1 MKQSNNIQQTLLEL
15 HYGLLDDAAAA
26 RWQKRIASE
35 EDVALA
41 WAEVLKLTGQ
51 FAEAAKLQGIPHDKR
66 VQSPSAEELL
76 RASAD
81 ARARRVTKWRLV
93 RRTLAAVAILWMCGF
108 VGVRFVQRLPNEPML
123 PLRLQATSI
132 SDGVRSKLN
141 QFQFT
146 VSRGDRRVFAMPAT
160 LHFQVQAA
168 NVILHQQDVS
178 TDQSGRVTYAV
189 PANLKLPRDSQLYVT
204 ATAPDGSHTQA
215 HTTLPLEPTRCLTYL
230 TVDRP
235 LYRPG
240 ETILF
245 RSLTLERHSLR
256 ADVDVPIHF
265 ELRDP
270 SGAAV
275 PNALRDGVTQ
285 RGVGNGAFALPSS
298 ATGGEYTLV
307 ARSLDGF
314 FPEEQRKLLV
324 QQYRVPRF
332 KKEIEFKR
340 RSHGPGDLVE
350 ADFSAARAEGGP
362 LAKAKVRITATVDG
376 HEVARQE
383 SLTSEVGTCVVSFRL
398 PEHIADGDGQLAVS
412 IDDGGTQETQVKTIP
427 IQLGKVKVEF
437 YPEGGHLVAGLE
449 NRVYFAAR
457 NPLGKP
463 IHIAGQVLDQ
473 QGREVARAETV
484 RDGLGSFRFTP
495 SRGERYVLK
504 VAQPVDV
511 TNAPELPAVI
521 TGRPVLDTGRG
532 VFAANE
538 PISFKVRTES
548 AMPILVQASCR
559 GVSVGESKFTLTR
572 GSTTLKLPISANVG
586 GVIRLT
592 VSNTLT
598 TPATPLVERL
608 VFRQS
613 DAKLQVRLVERS
625 GEATTNP
632 KRQRGRTLQETTH
645 SERSEASALADAS
658 GYIPESIARSPG
670 DPLRLTLQVT
680 DENDRPTAAMLGV
693 AVVDDAALSL
703 DEHERPTL
711 RTHFLLTSEINNPED
726 LEHANFYLPDS
737 LVSGTAL
744 AAGHSREDTE
754 TESPV
759 ASAKPLKANALG
771 LTPPRSPNASAA
783 EAVDLLLGTQGW
795 RRFVEKNTSE
805 PNPDFRQQ
813 VAKLIDLDGR
823 ANQPS
828 VFDNG
833 PVIEQQTAIHS
844 QNLNA
849 AWSQLLSDIR
859 VVLVVILTAW
869 LFSILMRPRWRTAT
883 GAGLWLWLAAMG
895 TSCWLVGCGEVQSSR
910 ATARKIDRAAGG
922 APHASAEAMMPFDAM
937 SASEEMPSE
946 TAKFAMAKPFADMGD
961 ASDGEARS
969 LRTAPPAILPQSST
983 SEPSDPA
990 ANQSVFGEGK
1000 SGSAVAAGA
1009 SSAPAKDTFA
1019 TRLLSAD
1026 DLRRLLAARGL
1037 NADGLSGQLL
1047 DELRFPVREYA
1058 HKHVRRES
1066 GLREDFTETLF
1077 WQPLLIT
1084 DANGEATIR
1093 FDLSDSVTTFRVL
1106 ADAHTGDGRIGSGGG
1121 EVLSRLPF
1129 QIEPKLP
1136 LEVTTGDRIDLPV
1149 AVINRTSEQQQVQ
1162 LGLSADGTLQ
1172 VVGDKSRSVTVA
1184 ANDQRREHISLNVT
1198 HGSAESDAFIEVR
1211 AVGQG
1216 GRLAGDAREPRAPHS
1231 DAVRRKLHVAPA
1243 GYPIRDSLA
1252 GVINGVERL
1261 RLKIPSEAV
1270 PGSLAVTLRAYPSP
1284 LADLLSGVESI
1295 LHEPHGCFE
1304 QTTSTN
1310 YPNTMALQYLQQNQ
1324 LANPNVTR
1332 KAKDFLDRGYQKLTS
1347 FECKQR
1353 GYEWFGSDPG
1363 HEALTAFGLMQYH
1376 DMAEVMPV
1384 DAEMVERT
1392 RTWLLN
1398 RRNGQGGFHRNPRHL
1413 HVWSVQQDIV
1423 DAYVLWALTE
1433 ADAAE
1438 RNSKSQNSNP
1448 KSPSSDLQTELDH
1461 LTAVANGSRDSYLI
1475 ALSAAALLNAG
1486 RTADGERLLQTLTE
1500 LQAADGSLT
1509 GSTTVTQS
1517 GGLSLKM
1524 ETTALATIAWLKSPR
1539 FHGATDRAA
1548 KWIVTHRE
1556 GHGGFGSTQAT
1567 VLALKA
1573 LVGYAKTSNVA
1584 RRGGSLQVVRDQEVL
1599 AQMTLPE
1606 GADAS
1611 STIELTGIG
1620 SKLVPGETDLELRA
1634 PGFGRLSYAME
1645 VLYHTP
1651 KPPSDPNCPVRLTTT
1666 LASRNETA
1674 TLTAGDTVRL
1684 EALLKNTT
1692 ERGLPMT
1699 VAVLGFPAGLEPR
1712 AEELNELREAG
1723 AFDYYELRPREIL
1736 CYWRTIHPQA
1746 EHRIAITLNAT
1757 IPGEYTAPASRA
1769 YLYYTA
1775 EQKHWVEPL
1784 RVRITP

>member
-1 MKQSNNIQQTLLEL
+1 MNQSANIQQTLLEL
-15 HYGLLDDAAAA
+15 HYGLLDDAEAA
-26 RWQKRIASE
+26 RWRKRIESE
-35 EDVALA
+35 ADVALA

-51 FAEAAKLQGIPHDKR
+51 FAEAAKLRGVPRQGSG
-66 VQSPSAEELL
+66 VQNSKL
-76 RASAD
+76 AD
-81 ARARRVTKWRLV
+81 QANFIHTATCRPILNFEHP
-93 RRTLAAVAILWMCGF
+93 TLAAQRAARWRLARRLFASVAIVLMCGF
-108 VGVRFVQRLPNEPML
+108 VGLRFERRLPNSPML
-123 PLRLQATSI
+123 PIRLQAMSVA
-132 SDGVRSKLN
+132 DGARSTLN

-146 VSRGDRRVFAMPAT
+146 VTRGDRRVFAMPAM
-160 LHFQVQAA
+160 LHVEVRAA
-168 NVILHQQDVS
+168 NAVLHRQDVS
-178 TDQSGRVTYAV
+178 TDTSGKVKYTV
-189 PANLKLPRDSQLYVT
+189 PANLKLPKDSQLHVT
-204 ATAPDGSHTQA
+204 ATAPDGSLTPA

-275 PNALRDGVTQ
+275 PNAQRDGVSQ
-285 RGVGNGAFALPSS
+285 RGVGNGAFALPAS

-332 KKEIEFKR
+332 KKDIEFKR

-350 ADFSAARAEGGP
+350 ADFSASRAEGGP

-376 HEVARQE
+376 REVARQE

-398 PEHIADGDGQLAVS
+398 PQHIADGDGQLAVS

-427 IQLGKVKVEF
+427 IQLGKVKVDF

-463 IHIAGQVLDQ
+463 IHVAGQVLDQ
-473 QGREVARAETV
+473 QGREVARVETI

-495 SRGERYVLK
+495 LRGERYVLK

-511 TNAPELPAVI
+511 TNAPELPAAI
-521 TGRPVLDTGRG
+521 SGMPVLDTGRG
-532 VFAANE
+532 VFAKDE

-548 AMPILVQASCR
+548 PLPILVQASCR
-559 GVSVGESKFTLTR
+559 GMSVGESQFTLAR
-572 GSTTLKLPISANVG
+572 GSTSLRLPISANVG

-592 VSNTLT
+592 VLNTLT
-598 TPATPLVERL
+598 TPPTPLVERL
-608 VFRQS
+608 VFRQN
-613 DAKLQVRLVERS
+613 DAKLHVKL
-625 GEATTNP
+625 
-632 KRQRGRTLQETTH
+632 RGQAPQNSKLAEQSVISTQNSVPPILN
-645 SERSEASALADAS
+645 SAVPDP
-658 GYIPESIARSPG
+658 GYSPG

-680 DENDRPTAAMLGV
+680 DEHDRPTAAMLGV

-711 RTHFLLTSEINNPED
+711 RTHFLLTSEINKPED
-726 LEHANFYLPDS
+726 LEHANFYLPES
-737 LVSGTAL
+737 LASGA
-744 AAGHSREDTE
+744 
-754 TESPV
+754 
-759 ASAKPLKANALG
+759 ASAPRSDGEGTDERTGG
-771 LTPPRSPNASAA
+771 LTPPRSPMASAA

-795 RRFVEKNTSE
+795 RRFVEKNSSE

-823 ANQPS
+823 ATQPAE
-828 VFDNG
+828 FDNG
-833 PVIEQQTAIHS
+833 PVIDQQAAMHS
-844 QNLNA
+844 QKMNA
-849 AWSQLLSDIR
+849 AWSQLFDDCR

-869 LFSILMRPRWRTAT
+869 LLSILMRPRWQTAT
-883 GAGLWLWLAAMG
+883 GVGAWLWLATAG
-895 TSCWLVGCGEVQSSR
+895 TSCWLVGCGEG
-910 ATARKIDRAAGG
+910 DRG
-922 APHASAEAMMPFDAM
+922 P
-937 SASEEMPSE
+937 
-946 TAKFAMAKPFADMGD
+946 
-961 ASDGEARS
+961 R
-969 LRTAPPAILPQSST
+969 
-983 SEPSDPA
+983 PA
-990 ANQSVFGEGK
+990 AAKNMMQEKTQG
-1000 SGSAVAAGA
+1000 
-1009 SSAPAKDTFA
+1009 SSAPASDMFFDRSSPTEASSEVSRFADAAKLADNEDRMFRTMPPAIVPHSSRTEPSDSAAKTFVFDDGKNVAGGTGPSSNSAKDQPV

-1026 DLRRLLAARGL
+1026 DLRRLLEARGL
-1037 NADGLSGQLL
+1037 NAEGLSNQLL

-1066 GLREDFTETLF
+1066 GLREDFTETLY

-1149 AVINRTSEQQQVQ
+1149 AVINRTAEQQQVQ
-1162 LGLSADGTLQ
+1162 ISLSADGTLQ
-1172 VVGDKSRSVTVA
+1172 LVGDKSRSVTVA

-1198 HGSAESDAFIEVR
+1198 HGSAETDAFIELR
-1211 AVGQG
+1211 GI
-1216 GRLAGDAREPRAPHS
+1216 ARGFN
-1231 DAVRRKLHVAPA
+1231 DAVRRKLHVAPS
-1243 GYPIRDSLA
+1243 GYPVRESLA
-1252 GVINGVERL
+1252 GVINGTERL
-1261 RLKIPSEAV
+1261 RLKIPSDAV

-1295 LHEPHGCFE
+1295 LGEPHGCFE

-1324 LANPNVTR
+1324 LANPQVTR

-1433 ADAAE
+1433 ADAAGK
-1438 RNSKSQNSNP
+1438 SKSQI
-1448 KSPSSDLQTELDH
+1448 SDLKTELDH
-1461 LTAVANGSRDSYLI
+1461 LTAVANASRDSYLV

-1500 LQAADGSLT
+1500 LQAADGGLT

-1524 ETTALATIAWLKSPR
+1524 ETTALATIAWLKSPK
-1539 FHGATDRAA
+1539 FSASADRAA
-1548 KWIVTHRE
+1548 KWIVTHRQ

-1573 LVGYAKTSNVA
+1573 LVGFAKTAGVA
-1584 RRGGSLQVVRDQEVL
+1584 RRGGNLQVVRDQEIL

-1606 GADAS
+1606 GSDAN

-1620 SKLVPGETDLELRA
+1620 SKLVPGETELELRA
-1634 PGFGRLSYAME
+1634 PGFGRLSFALE

-1651 KPPSDPNCPVRLTTT
+1651 KPPSDPNCPVRLSTMLLNENTT
-1666 LASRNETA
+1666 LPTIG
-1674 TLTAGDTVRL
+1674 AGDTVRL
-1684 EALLKNTT
+1684 EAVLKNTT

-1699 VAVLGFPAGLEPR
+1699 VAVLGLPAGLEPR
-1712 AEELNELREAG
+1712 AEELNELRDAG
-1723 AFDYYELRPREIL
+1723 AFDYYELRPREVL

-1746 EHRIAITLNAT
+1746 EHRFALTLNAA

-1775 EQKHWVEPL
+1775 EQKHWTAPL

>member
-1 MKQSNNIQQTLLEL
+1 MNPSNNLQQTLLEL
-15 HYGLLDDAAAA
+15 HYGLLDEADAA
-26 RWQKRIASE
+26 RWRKRIESE
-35 EDVALA
+35 ADVALA

-51 FAEAAKLQGIPHDKR
+51 FAEAAKLRGVPQGKR
-66 VQSPSAEELL
+66 VQPPTTQQLAQARDKAHEQRVARWRFVRRMVASVAIVLMCGIVGL
-76 RASAD
+76 RF
-81 ARARRVTKWRLV
+81 ARR
-93 RRTLAAVAILWMCGF
+93 
-108 VGVRFVQRLPNEPML
+108 LPHSPML
-123 PLRLQATSI
+123 PIRLQVTSVA
-132 SDGVRSKLN
+132 DEARSALN
-141 QFQFT
+141 QFQFAVT
-146 VSRGDRRVFAMPAT
+146 RGDRRVMAMPAM
-160 LHFQVQAA
+160 LHFEVRASRA
-168 NVILHQQDVS
+168 VLHRQDVS
-178 TDQSGRVTYAV
+178 TDKAGNAKFAV
-189 PANLKLPRDSQLYVT
+189 PPHIKLPKNSELLVI
-204 ATAPDGSHTQA
+204 ATAPDGSLTSA

-235 LYRPG
+235 RYRPG

-275 PNALRDGVTQ
+275 PNAQRDGVSQ
-285 RGVGNGAFALPSS
+285 RGVGNGAFGLPAS

-307 ARSLDGF
+307 AKSLDGF
-314 FPEEQRKLLV
+314 FPDEQRKLLV

-332 KKEIEFKR
+332 KKDIEFKR

-376 HEVARQE
+376 HEVAKQE
-383 SLTSEVGTCVVSFRL
+383 AMTSEVGTCVVSFRL
-398 PEHIADGDGQLAVS
+398 PQHIADGDGQLAVS

-427 IQLGKVKVEF
+427 IQLSKVKVDF

-449 NRVYFAAR
+449 NRVYFAAK

-463 IHIAGQVLDQ
+463 IHVAGQVLDR
-473 QGREVARAETV
+473 QGREVARVETI

-511 TNAPELPAVI
+511 TNAPELPVVV
-521 TGRPVLDTGRG
+521 GNMPVLDTGRG
-532 VFAANE
+532 VFAADE

-548 AMPILVQASCR
+548 PLPILVQASCR
-559 GVSVGESKFTLTR
+559 GASVGESKFTLAR
-572 GSTTLKLPISANVG
+572 GSTSLKLPISANVG

-592 VSNTLT
+592 VLNTLT
-598 TPATPLVERL
+598 TPPTPLVERL
-608 VFRQS
+608 VFRQN
-613 DAKLQVRLVERS
+613 DAKLKVRVVASRNGDVS
-625 GEATTNP
+625 GT
-632 KRQRGRTLQETTH
+632 
-645 SERSEASALADAS
+645 ALAAGSARLPTPAAS
-658 GYIPESIARSPG
+658 TVPLSASPG

-680 DENDRPTAAMLGV
+680 DEHDRPTAAMLGV

-711 RTHFLLTSEINNPED
+711 RTHFLLTSEINKPED
-726 LEHANFYLPDS
+726 LEHANFYLLDS
-737 LVSGTAL
+737 TA
-744 AAGHSREDTE
+744 SRA
-754 TESPV
+754 
-759 ASAKPLKANALG
+759 ASAPGPEAETVTRPG
-771 LTPPRSPNASAA
+771 TDVTGSPKASAA

-795 RRFVEKNTSE
+795 RRFVERNTSE

-823 ANQPS
+823 SNPPTE
-828 VFDNG
+828 FDNG
-833 PVIEQQTAIHS
+833 PVIEQQAAAHS
-844 QNLNA
+844 HILNR
-849 AWSQLLSDIR
+849 AWSQLLSDCR

-869 LFSILMRPRWRTAT
+869 LLSILMRPRWRTAT
-883 GAGLWLWLAAMG
+883 GVGAWLWIAAAGM
-895 TSCWLVGCGEVQSSR
+895 SCWLVGCGEIQSAR
-910 ATARKIDRAAGG
+910 NAARKLDGAAGS
-922 APHASAEAMMPFDAM
+922 APQASAP
-937 SASEEMPSE
+937 
-946 TAKFAMAKPFADMGD
+946 
-961 ASDGEARS
+961 ASDMLFDRSEPAEESSEVSRFAEAAKLADNER
-969 LRTAPPAILPQSST
+969 RGFRVIPPAIAPQT
-983 SEPSDPA
+983 SRSQPSDPA
-990 ANQSVFGEGK
+990 AKTFVFDDGK
-1000 SGSAVAAGA
+1000 NLAGGGAGA
-1009 SSAPAKDTFA
+1009 PFDSGKDQSA
-1019 TRLLSAD
+1019 TRLLSAN
-1026 DLRRLLAARGL
+1026 DLRQLLEARGL
-1037 NADGLSGQLL
+1037 NAEGLSNQLL

-1066 GLREDFTETLF
+1066 GLREDFTETLY

-1136 LEVTTGDRIDLPV
+1136 LEVATGDRIDLPV
-1149 AVINRTSEQQQVQ
+1149 AVINRTNDQQQVQ
-1162 LGLSADGTLQ
+1162 IGLSADGTLQ
-1172 VVGDKSRSVTVA
+1172 VVGDKSRSITVA

-1198 HGSAESDAFIEVR
+1198 HGSAESDAFIELR
-1211 AVGQG
+1211 GIAG
-1216 GRLAGDAREPRAPHS
+1216 GFN
-1231 DAVRRKLHVAPA
+1231 DAVRHKLHVAPS
-1243 GYPIRDSLA
+1243 GYPIRESLA
-1252 GVINGVERL
+1252 GVINGTERL
-1261 RLKIPSEAV
+1261 RLKIPSDAV

-1295 LHEPHGCFE
+1295 LGEPHGCFE

-1324 LANPNVTR
+1324 LANPQVTR
-1332 KAKDFLDRGYQKLTS
+1332 KAKDFLDRGYHKLTS

-1392 RTWLLN
+1392 RVWLLN
-1398 RRNGQGGFHRNPRHL
+1398 RRNGQGGFHRNSRHL

-1433 ADAAE
+1433 ADSAT
-1438 RNSKSQNSNP
+1438 RQSRI
-1448 KSPSSDLQTELDH
+1448 SDLKTELDH
-1461 LTAVANGSRDSYLI
+1461 LTAVANASRDSYLI
-1475 ALSAAALLNAG
+1475 SLSAAALLNAG
-1486 RTADGERLLQTLTE
+1486 RTSDGEQLLQTLTE

-1524 ETTALATIAWLKSPR
+1524 ETTALATIAWLKSPK
-1539 FHGATDRAA
+1539 FSASADRAA
-1548 KWIVTHRE
+1548 KWIVTHRQ

-1573 LVGYAKTSNVA
+1573 MIGYAKTSNVT
-1584 RRGGSLQVVRDQEVL
+1584 RRGGTLQVTRDQEVL
-1599 AQMTLPE
+1599 VQTTLPE
-1606 GADAS
+1606 GSDAS

-1634 PGFGRLSYAME
+1634 PGFGRLSYALE

-1651 KPPSDPNCPVRLTTT
+1651 KPPSDPNCPVRLAAKLLNDNTT
-1666 LASRNETA
+1666 LPTIG
-1674 TLTAGDTVRL
+1674 AGDTVRL
-1684 EALLKNTT
+1684 EAVLKNTT

-1699 VAVLGFPAGLEPR
+1699 VAVLGLPAGLEPR
-1712 AEELNELREAG
+1712 AEELNELRDAG

-1746 EHRIAITLNAT
+1746 EHRFAITLNAA
-1757 IPGEYTAPASRA
+1757 IPGEYTAPAPLACCTSTIETNSPSLYPASNSSR
-1769 YLYYTA
+1769 
-1775 EQKHWVEPL
+1775 
-1784 RVRITP
+1784 RGI

>member
-1 MKQSNNIQQTLLEL
+1 MSNENNIQQTLLEL
-15 HYGLLDDAAAA
+15 HYGLLDDAEAA
-26 RWQKRIASE
+26 RWRKRIESE
-35 EDVALA
+35 ADVALA

-51 FAEAAKLQGIPHDKR
+51 FAEAAKLRGVPHEKRKGSGVQNSKLADYAKPDVAASTRPILNFEHPIPD
-66 VQSPSAEELL
+66 V
-76 RASAD
+76 
-81 ARARRVTKWRLV
+81 RRVARWRFV
-93 RRTLAAVAILWMCGF
+93 RRMIASVAIALMCGI
-108 VGVRFVQRLPNEPML
+108 VGMRFTRRLPNSPML
-123 PLRLQATSI
+123 PIRLQAMSVA
-132 SDGVRSKLN
+132 DGARSTLN

-146 VSRGDRRVFAMPAT
+146 VTRGDRRVFAMPAM
-160 LHFQVQAA
+160 LHVEVRAA
-168 NVILHQQDVS
+168 NAVLHRQDVS
-178 TDQSGRVTYAV
+178 TDTSGKVQYSV
-189 PANLKLPRDSQLYVT
+189 PSNLKLPKDSQLHVT
-204 ATAPDGSHTQA
+204 ATAPDGSMTPA

-275 PNALRDGVTQ
+275 PNAQRDGVSQ
-285 RGVGNGAFALPSS
+285 RGVGNGAFALPAS

-307 ARSLDGF
+307 AKSLDGF
-314 FPEEQRKLLV
+314 FPDEQRKLLV

-332 KKEIEFKR
+332 KKDIEFKR
-340 RSHGPGDLVE
+340 RSHGPGELVE

-362 LAKAKVRITATVDG
+362 LVKAKVRITATVDG
-376 HEVARQE
+376 REVARQE

-398 PEHIADGDGQLAVS
+398 PQHIADGDGQLAVS

-427 IQLGKVKVEF
+427 IQLGKVKVDF

-463 IHIAGQVLDQ
+463 IHVAGQILDQ

-484 RDGLGSFRFTP
+484 RDGMGSFRFTP

-504 VAQPVDV
+504 VARPVDV
-511 TNAPELPAVI
+511 TNAPELPAV
-521 TGRPVLDTGRG
+521 TSGLPVLDTGSG
-532 VFAANE
+532 VFAADE
-538 PISFKVRTES
+538 AISFKVRTDS
-548 AMPILVQASCR
+548 PLPILVKASCR
-559 GVSVGESKFTLTR
+559 GVSVGESKFTLAR
-572 GSTTLKLPISANVG
+572 GSTSLKLPIAANVG

-613 DAKLQVRLVERS
+613 DAKLRVRLVGHVS
-625 GEATTNP
+625 NVPGQATTLNGP
-632 KRQRGRTLQETTH
+632 RQNKSDGHVENVPH
-645 SERSEASALADAS
+645 A
-658 GYIPESIARSPG
+658 SPG

-680 DENDRPTAAMLGV
+680 DEHDRPTAAMLGV
-693 AVVDDAALSL
+693 TVVDDAALSL

-711 RTHFLLTSEINNPED
+711 RTHFLLTSEINKPED

-737 LVSGTAL
+737 LASG
-744 AAGHSREDTE
+744 
-754 TESPV
+754 
-759 ASAKPLKANALG
+759 
-771 LTPPRSPNASAA
+771 
-783 EAVDLLLGTQGW
+783 AVDLLLGTQGW
-795 RRFVEKNTSE
+795 RRFVVQNTSE

-813 VAKLIDLDGR
+813 VAKLIDLDGQ
-823 ANQPS
+823 ANQPAE
-828 VFDNG
+828 FDNG
-833 PVIEQQTAIHS
+833 PVINEQAGIHS
-844 QNLNA
+844 RKMNA
-849 AWSQLLSDIR
+849 AWSQLLDDSR

-869 LFSILMRPRWRTAT
+869 LLSILMRPRWKTAT
-883 GAGLWLWLAAMG
+883 GVGAWLWLATAG
-895 TSCWLVGCGEVQSSR
+895 TSCWLVGCTGGEDLGPKAAASKSVVRGMAQGSSAPVSDMMFDRSSPSEASSEALRFVDAAKLADNENRRFR
-910 ATARKIDRAAGG
+910 AT
-922 APHASAEAMMPFDAM
+922 
-937 SASEEMPSE
+937 
-946 TAKFAMAKPFADMGD
+946 
-961 ASDGEARS
+961 
-969 LRTAPPAILPQSST
+969 PPAIVPKASRR
-983 SEPSDPA
+983 EPSDPA
-990 ANQSVFGEGK
+990 AKPFVVDEGK
-1000 SGSAVAAGA
+1000 NLAGGGAGA
-1009 SSAPAKDTFA
+1009 PFNSGKDQPA
-1019 TRLLSAD
+1019 TRLLSAN
-1026 DLRRLLAARGL
+1026 DLRRLLEARGL
-1037 NADGLSGQLL
+1037 DADGLSNQLL

-1058 HKHVRRES
+1058 HRHVRRES

-1162 LGLSADGTLQ
+1162 IGLSADGTLQ

-1198 HGSAESDAFIEVR
+1198 HGSAESDAFIELR
-1211 AVGQG
+1211 GIAG
-1216 GRLAGDAREPRAPHS
+1216 GFN
-1231 DAVRRKLHVAPA
+1231 DAVRRKLHVAPS
-1243 GYPIRDSLA
+1243 GYPIRESLA
-1252 GVINGVERL
+1252 GVINGTERL
-1261 RLKIPSEAV
+1261 KLKIPSDAV

-1284 LADLLSGVESI
+1284 LADLLSGAESI
-1295 LHEPHGCFE
+1295 LGEPHGCFE

-1324 LANPNVTR
+1324 LANPAVTR

-1384 DAEMVERT
+1384 DAVMVERT

-1433 ADAAE
+1433 ADAAA
-1438 RNSKSQNSNP
+1438 NSKT
-1448 KSPSSDLQTELDH
+1448 PSSDLKTELDH
-1461 LTAVANGSRDSYLI
+1461 LTAVANASRDSYLV

-1500 LQAADGSLT
+1500 LQAVDGSLT

-1517 GGLSLKM
+1517 GGLSLQM
-1524 ETTALATIAWLKSPR
+1524 ETTALATIAWLKSPK
-1539 FHGATDRAA
+1539 FNGSADRAA
-1548 KWIVTHRE
+1548 KWIVTHRQ

-1573 LVGYAKTSNVA
+1573 LVGFAKTAGVA

-1606 GADAS
+1606 GTDAS

-1620 SKLVPGETDLELRA
+1620 SKLVPGETELELRA
-1634 PGFGRLSYAME
+1634 PGFGRLSFALE

-1651 KPPSDPNCPVRLTTT
+1651 KPPSDSNCPVRLSAKLLNENTT
-1666 LASRNETA
+1666 LPTIG
-1674 TLTAGDTVRL
+1674 AGDTVRL
-1684 EALLKNTT
+1684 EAVLKNTT
-1692 ERGLPMT
+1692 ARGLPMT
-1699 VAVLGFPAGLEPR
+1699 VAVLGLPAGLEPR
-1712 AEELNELREAG
+1712 AEELNELRDAG
-1723 AFDYYELRPREIL
+1723 AFDYYELRPREVL

-1746 EHRIAITLNAT
+1746 EHRFAITLNAA

-1775 EQKHWVEPL
+1775 EQKHWTAPL
-1784 RVRITP
+1784 ACFTSTIETNSPSLYPASISSRRGN

>member
-1 MKQSNNIQQTLLEL
+1 MNQSNNIQQTLLEL
-15 HYGLLDDAAAA
+15 HYGLLDDAEAA
-26 RWQKRIASE
+26 RWRRRIESE
-35 EDVALA
+35 ADVALA

-51 FAEAAKLQGIPHDKR
+51 FAEAAKLRGVPHGQR
-66 VQSPSAEELL
+66 VQPLTTQQLLQAHAE
-76 RASAD
+76 
-81 ARARRVTKWRLV
+81 ARAQRTARWRLV
-93 RRTLAAVAILWMCGF
+93 RRLVSAVAIVLMCGI
-108 VGVRFVQRLPNEPML
+108 VGLRFARRLPNSPML
-123 PLRLQATSI
+123 PIRLQAMSVA
-132 SDGVRSKLN
+132 DGARSALN
-141 QFQFT
+141 QFQFSVT
-146 VSRGDRRVFAMPAT
+146 RGDRRVMTMPAM
-160 LHFQVQAA
+160 LHFEVRASNA
-168 NVILHQQDVS
+168 VLHRQDVS
-178 TDQSGRVTYAV
+178 TDKAGNAKFAV
-189 PANLKLPRDSQLYVT
+189 PANLKLPKDSQLHVT
-204 ATAPDGSHTQA
+204 ATAPDGSLSSV

-256 ADVDVPIHF
+256 ADVDVPVHF

-285 RGVGNGAFALPSS
+285 RGVGNGAFALPAS

-307 ARSLDGF
+307 AKSLDGF
-314 FPEEQRKLLV
+314 FPDEQRKLLV

-332 KKEIEFKR
+332 KKDIEFKR
-340 RSHGPGDLVE
+340 RSHGPGELVE
-350 ADFSAARAEGGP
+350 ADFSASRAEGGS
-362 LAKAKVRITATVDG
+362 LVKAKVRITATVDG
-376 HEVARQE
+376 REVAKQE
-383 SLTSEVGTCVVSFRL
+383 TLTSEAGTCVVSFRL

-449 NRVYFAAR
+449 NRVYFAAK

-463 IHIAGQVLDQ
+463 IHVAGQILDQ

-511 TNAPELPAVI
+511 TNAPELPAAI
-521 TGRPVLDTGRG
+521 SGMPVLDTGSG
-532 VFAANE
+532 VFTADEA
-538 PISFKVRTES
+538 ISFKVRTDS
-548 AMPILVQASCR
+548 PLPILVQASCR
-559 GVSVGESKFTLTR
+559 GISVGESKFTVAR
-572 GSTTLKLPISANVG
+572 GSTSLKLPLAANVG

-613 DAKLQVRLVERS
+613 DAKLRVKL
-625 GEATTNP
+625 
-632 KRQRGRTLQETTH
+632 RGQAPQNSKLAGPSVISTQSSIPPILN
-645 SERSEASALADAS
+645 SAVPDP
-658 GYIPESIARSPG
+658 GYSPG

-680 DENDRPTAAMLGV
+680 DEHDRPTAAMLGV
-693 AVVDDAALSL
+693 TVVDDAALSL

-711 RTHFLLTSEINNPED
+711 RTHFLLTSEINKPED
-726 LEHANFYLPDS
+726 LEHANFYLPES
-737 LVSGTAL
+737 RASG
-744 AAGHSREDTE
+744 
-754 TESPV
+754 
-759 ASAKPLKANALG
+759 
-771 LTPPRSPNASAA
+771 AA

-795 RRFVEKNTSE
+795 RRFVEKNSSE

-823 ANQPS
+823 ANQPAE
-828 VFDNG
+828 FDNG
-833 PVIEQQTAIHS
+833 PEIEQRLSAQSHKV
-844 QNLNA
+844 NA
-849 AWSQLLSDIR
+849 AWCQLLDDSR

-869 LFSILMRPRWRTAT
+869 LLSILMRPRWRTASGVGLLLWVIT
-883 GAGLWLWLAAMG
+883 AGVSG
-895 TSCWLVGCGEVQSSR
+895 VLVGCGKSDQSM
-910 ATARKIDRAAGG
+910 
-922 APHASAEAMMPFDAM
+922 PASAQ
-937 SASEEMPSE
+937 PSE
-946 TAKFAMAKPFADMGD
+946 T
-961 ASDGEARS
+961 SESVTRET
-969 LRTAPPAILPQSST
+969 TAPRMRRGSPFVDSAKVADFSNVSDKDLIAFRLKPPSNVPQPTEPAIVSQVFSA
-983 SEPSDPA
+983 DDNA
-990 ANQSVFGEGK
+990 AGTK
-1000 SGSAVAAGA
+1000 SGT
-1009 SSAPAKDTFA
+1009 SSAPAKDPLA

-1037 NADGLSGQLL
+1037 DAEGLSGKLL

-1121 EVLSRLPF
+1121 EVVSRLPF

-1149 AVINRTSEQQQVQ
+1149 AVINRTAEQQQVQ
-1162 LGLSADGTLQ
+1162 IGLSADGTLQ
-1172 VVGDKSRSVTVA
+1172 VVGDKSRTVTVA

-1198 HGSAESDAFIEVR
+1198 HGSAESDAFIELR
-1211 AVGQG
+1211 GIAG
-1216 GRLAGDAREPRAPHS
+1216 GFN
-1231 DAVRRKLHVAPA
+1231 DAVRRKLHVAPS
-1243 GYPIRDSLA
+1243 GYPIRESLA
-1252 GVINGVERL
+1252 GVINGTERL
-1261 RLKIPSEAV
+1261 KLKIPSDAV

-1295 LHEPHGCFE
+1295 LQEPHGCFE
-1304 QTTSTN
+1304 QTAATN

-1332 KAKDFLDRGYQKLTS
+1332 KAKDFLNRGYQKLTS

-1392 RTWLLN
+1392 RTWLLA
-1398 RRNGQGGFHRNPRHL
+1398 RRNGRGGFERNPRHL

-1433 ADAAE
+1433 ADVAA
-1438 RNSKSQNSNP
+1438 RKSETRNP
-1448 KSPSSDLQTELDH
+1448 KSEGGDLSAELSH
-1461 LTAVANGSRDSYLI
+1461 LTVVANASRDPYLI
-1475 ALSAAALLNAG
+1475 SLSAAALLNAG
-1486 RTADGERLLQTLTE
+1486 RTIDGGRLLQTLTE
-1500 LQAADGSLT
+1500 LQAADGCLT
-1509 GSTTVTQS
+1509 GSSTVTQS

-1524 ETTALATIAWLKSPR
+1524 ETTALATIAWLKSPK
-1539 FHGATDRAA
+1539 FNASADRAA
-1548 KWIVTHRE
+1548 KWIVTHRQ

-1573 LVGYAKTSNVA
+1573 LVGFAKTVTVA
-1584 RRGGSLQVVRDQEVL
+1584 RRGGTLQVVRDQEML
-1599 AQMTLPE
+1599 AQTTLPA
-1606 GADAS
+1606 GSDAS

-1620 SKLVPGETDLELRA
+1620 SKLVPGETELELRA
-1634 PGFGRLSYAME
+1634 PGFGRLSYALE

-1651 KPPSDPNCPVRLTTT
+1651 KPPSDPNCPVRLSAK
-1666 LASRNETA
+1666 LANENAETP

-1712 AEELNELREAG
+1712 AEELNELRDAG
-1723 AFDYYELRPREIL
+1723 AFDYYELRPREVL

-1746 EHRIAITLNAT
+1746 EHRFAITLTAT

-1775 EQKHWVEPL
+1775 EQKHWTEPL

>member
-1 MKQSNNIQQTLLEL
+1 MSIENNLQQTLLEL

-26 RWQKRIASE
+26 RWRRRIESE
-35 EDVALA
+35 ADVALA

-51 FAEAAKLQGIPHDKR
+51 FAEAAKLRGVPHGQR
-66 VQSPSAEELL
+66 VQPLTTQQLL
-76 RASAD
+76 QTHTE
-81 ARARRVTKWRLV
+81 ARAQRAARWRFVRRLV
-93 RRTLAAVAILWMCGF
+93 SAVAIMLMCGI
-108 VGVRFVQRLPNEPML
+108 VGLRFARRLPNSPML
-123 PLRLQATSI
+123 PIRLQAMSVA
-132 SDGVRSKLN
+132 DGARSALN
-141 QFQFT
+141 QFQFAVT
-146 VSRGDRRVFAMPAT
+146 RGDRRVMAMPAM
-160 LHFQVQAA
+160 LHFEVRAA
-168 NVILHQQDVS
+168 NAILHRQDIS
-178 TDQSGRVTYAV
+178 TDKAGNAKFAV
-189 PANLKLPRDSQLYVT
+189 PANLKLPKDSQLYVT
-204 ATAPDGSHTQA
+204 ATAPDGSLTPA
-215 HTTLPLEPTRCLTYL
+215 YTTLPLEPTRCLTYL

-285 RGVGNGAFALPSS
+285 RGVGNGAFALPAS

-307 ARSLDGF
+307 AKSLDGF

-332 KKEIEFKR
+332 KKDIEFKR

-350 ADFSAARAEGGP
+350 ADFSASRAEGGP

-376 HEVARQE
+376 REVTRQE

-398 PEHIADGDGQLAVS
+398 PQHIADGDGQLAVS

-427 IQLGKVKVEF
+427 IQLGKVKVDF

-463 IHIAGQVLDQ
+463 IHVAGQVLDQ

-511 TNAPELPAVI
+511 TNAPELPAVVSS
-521 TGRPVLDTGRG
+521 GPVLDTGHG

-559 GVSVGESKFTLTR
+559 GVSVGESKFTIAR
-572 GSTTLKLPISANVG
+572 GSTSLKLPIATNIG

-608 VFRQS
+608 VFRQH
-613 DAKLQVRLVERS
+613 DAQVRVRLVERS
-625 GEATTNP
+625 HARQSVGGAINDPRSGE
-632 KRQRGRTLQETTH
+632 RGY
-645 SERSEASALADAS
+645 EA
-658 GYIPESIARSPG
+658 SPG

-680 DENDRPTAAMLGV
+680 DEHDRPTPAVLGV

-703 DEHERPTL
+703 DEHERPAL
-711 RTHFLLTSEINNPED
+711 RTHFLLTSEINKPED
-726 LEHANFYLPDS
+726 LEHANFYLPES
-737 LVSGTAL
+737 LASGA
-744 AAGHSREDTE
+744 
-754 TESPV
+754 
-759 ASAKPLKANALG
+759 ASAPRSDVERTGEHTGG
-771 LTPPRSPNASAA
+771 LTPLRSPMASAA

-795 RRFVEKNTSE
+795 RRFVEKNSSE
-805 PNPDFRQQ
+805 ANPDFRQQ

-823 ANQPS
+823 ATQPAE
-828 VFDNG
+828 FDNG
-833 PVIEQQTAIHS
+833 PMIDQQAAMHS
-844 QNLNA
+844 QKKNA
-849 AWSQLLSDIR
+849 AWSQLLNDCR

-869 LFSILMRPRWRTAT
+869 LLSILMRPRWQSAT
-883 GAGLWLWLAAMG
+883 GVGAWLWIATAGM
-895 TSCWLVGCGEVQSSR
+895 SCWLVGCGDGEDRVPRSAASI
-910 ATARKIDRAAGG
+910 TAGRD
-922 APHASAEAMMPFDAM
+922 SAEESLPASKKRVGSPFGTAM
-937 SASEEMPSE
+937 SESSIAAEES
-946 TAKFAMAKPFADMGD
+946 KR
-961 ASDGEARS
+961 SDGGYRFVLQPRS
-969 LRTAPPAILPQSST
+969 NDPNSVRSQ
-983 SEPSDPA
+983 PSDPA
-990 ANQSVFGEGK
+990 VSQQPFGDDTNAVGK
-1000 SGSAVAAGA
+1000 GSGASAGA
-1009 SSAPAKDTFA
+1009 GKDNFES
-1019 TRLLSAD
+1019 RLLTAD

-1037 NADGLSGQLL
+1037 DAEGLSNQLL

-1121 EVLSRLPF
+1121 KVLSRMPF

-1149 AVINRTSEQQQVQ
+1149 AVINRTAEQQQVQ
-1162 LGLSADGTLQ
+1162 IGLSADGTLQ
-1172 VVGDKSRSVTVA
+1172 VVGDKSRTVTVD
-1184 ANDQRREHISLNVT
+1184 ANDQRREHISLNVM
-1198 HGSAESDAFIEVR
+1198 HGSAETDSFIELR
-1211 AVGQG
+1211 GVGHAA
-1216 GRLAGDAREPRAPHS
+1216 RVPGDAREPRAPHS
-1231 DAVRRKLHVAPA
+1231 DAVRRKLHVAPS
-1243 GYPIRDSLA
+1243 GYPIRESLA
-1252 GVINGVERL
+1252 GVINGTERL
-1261 RLKIPSEAV
+1261 RLKIPSDAV

-1295 LHEPHGCFE
+1295 LGEPHGCFE

-1324 LANPNVTR
+1324 LANPQVTR
-1332 KAKDFLDRGYQKLTS
+1332 KAKDFLNRGYQKLTS

-1398 RRNGQGGFHRNPRHL
+1398 RRNGQGGFYRNPRHL

-1433 ADAAE
+1433 ADAAG
-1438 RNSKSQNSNP
+1438 NLKSQISNP
-1448 KSPSSDLQTELDH
+1448 KSEISNFKSQISDLKTELDH
-1461 LTAVANGSRDSYLI
+1461 LTAVANASRDSYLI

-1486 RTADGERLLQTLTE
+1486 RTTDGERLLQTLTE
-1500 LQAADGSLT
+1500 LQAVDGSLT

-1524 ETTALATIAWLKSPR
+1524 ETTALATIAWLKSPK
-1539 FHGATDRAA
+1539 FNGSADRAA
-1548 KWIVTHRE
+1548 KWIVTNRQ

-1573 LVGYAKTSNVA
+1573 LVGFAKTATVA
-1584 RRGGSLQVVRDQEVL
+1584 RRGGTLQIVREQEVL
-1599 AQMTLPE
+1599 AQMTLSA
-1606 GADAS
+1606 GTDAS

-1620 SKLVPGETDLELRA
+1620 SKLVPGETELELRA
-1634 PGFGRLSYAME
+1634 PGFGRLSYALE

-1651 KPPSDPNCPVRLTTT
+1651 KPPSDPNCPVRLSAK
-1666 LASRNETA
+1666 LANDNTETP

-1712 AEELNELREAG
+1712 AEELNELRDAG
-1723 AFDYYELRPREIL
+1723 AFDYYELRPREVL

-1746 EHRIAITLNAT
+1746 EHRFAITLTAT